1 MKIEIN
7 TIEELT
13 SIIGKAYWMESQL
26 ELVGQWEAY
35 MVAKKD
41 KYRDILFRIS
51 HDSEGHKIL
60 LKRIASNIEKL
71 DLEKALESY
80 KEKKF
85 DFRRLHDEEIIAEL
99 LKNEMIVLDHY
110 EKLKSFV
117 GKDFMELVWKGER
130 YQDFFEDM
138 NWLIA
143 QERAHV
149 GLLKPH
155 AGRIERIY

>member
-7 TIEELT
+7 NIEEL
-13 SIIGKAYWMESQL
+13 SSLLGKAYWMESQL

-60 LKRIASNIEKL
+60 LRRIASNIEDL
-71 DLEKALESY
+71 DLEKALEKQ

-99 LKNEMIVLDHY
+99 LKNEMIVLDIY
-110 EKLKSFV
+110 EKLKSFT
-117 GKDFMELVWKGER
+117 GKEFIERIWKGTR
-130 YQDFFEDM
+130 AQDFYEDL

-149 GLLKPH
+149 GLLKPF

>member
-13 SIIGKAYWMESQL
+13 SLMGKAFWMESQL

-51 HDSEGHKIL
+51 HDSESHKIL
-60 LKRIASNIEKL
+60 LKRMTSKMEGL
-71 DLEKALESY
+71 DLEKAIEKY

-99 LKNEMIVLDHY
+99 LKNEMIVLDIY
-110 EKLKSFV
+110 EKLKSFSS
-117 GKDFMELVWKGER
+117 KDFIESIWKDDEPGK
-130 YQDFFEDM
+130 YFEDL

-149 GLLKPH
+149 GLLKPY